1 VNVIAEQFIC
11 VDVNSIEVDENNKY
25 YKVINGN
32 LIEKSTNKL
41 ILLTKNATAMDNIR
55 ITSNSPY
62 VSKNIKK
69 IYIPYSIYDISGLIN
84 VDSFEEIEVSAK
96 HPYLKA
102 DGNCLIDTR
111 TNSLILASK
120 DSKIPSY
127 IKRYNENC
135 VLYDKKLTS
144 IIIGANVSYI
154 HPSWITKLNNIKKVD
169 VDKENKTFY
178 SSVDNKKIILRKND
192 QVVFTVND
200 CEVNLIELLKNS
212 IKLEPKLKTFLLK
225 NVDNNDSPFDAKS
238 FFFGD
243 LPF

>member
-1 VNVIAEQFIC
+1 
-11 VDVNSIEVDENNKY
+11 
-25 YKVINGN
+25 
-32 LIEKSTNKL
+32 
-41 ILLTKNATAMDNIR
+41 M
-55 ITSNSPY
+55 
-62 VSKNIKK
+62 
-69 IYIPYSIYDISGLIN
+69 
-84 VDSFEEIEVSAK
+84 DSFEEIEVSAK

-102 DGNCLIDTR
+102 EGNCLIDTR

-135 VLYDKKLTS
+135 FLYDKELTS

-154 HPSWITKLNNIKKVD
+154 HPNWITKLNNIKKVE

-200 CEVNLIELLKNS
+200 CEFNLIEFLKIR
-212 IKLEPKLKTFLLK
+212 IKLTPKLNTFLLNK
-225 NVDNNDSPFDAKS
+225 SDNKFQVFWDFL
-238 FFFGD
+238 F
-243 LPF
+243 